1 MAPGSVARVNADT
14 LGTMSDETMGLVAGG
29 LAVVAALIVF
39 SMLRAAARG
48 HLDRNSGFGLVTP
61 AVKKSDATWTA
72 GHLAALPV
80 ARRTVLATVVVWVAA
95 LVVGLVVGE
104 KWAGYLGLVP
114 YLAVILGFVPM
125 VRTANAAA
133 VEATKKTRQTR
144 KSKPTKQTRQNKQ
157 TKQMQ
162 KKGKSGNGRR
172 KH

>member
-80 ARRTVLATVVVWVAA
+80 ARRTVLATAVVWVAA

-133 VEATKKTRQTR
+133 AEATKKTRQTKQTR
-144 KSKPTKQTRQNKQ
+144 KSKQTKPN
-157 TKQMQ
+157 KQMQ
-162 KKGKSGNGRR
+162 KKGKSGNRRR